1 MMPVGRSLSWDDF
14 ESAHVLQFLPFEE
27 AQLGDRTMDIA
38 LFDFG
43 EKHVGHTLPAS
54 DVHVLF
60 GWGIILDEGVEAR
73 YLVLIGCWTVFF
85 SWDWEAVLHFSPVD
99 LMWFLLKHIT
109 APGFDQ
115 TRQHVSPFRMGMAA
129 LARTPLDQL
138 AGLCSRYG
146 VLAGYD
152 WPPSRP
158 TTHGERY
165 VILRKVRKAMYACM
179 TFPCIPVWTSGTR
192 TWLDYLRA
200 WGGE

>member
-1 MMPVGRSLSWDDF
+1 MNEWKALRGGSVMMPVGRSLSWDDF
-14 ESAHVLQFLPFEE
+14 ESAHLLQFLPFEE

-43 EKHVGHTLPAS
+43 EKHVDRTLSAS

-60 GWGIILDEGVEAR
+60 GRGIILDEGVEAR
-73 YLVLIGCWTVFF
+73 YLVLIGWWTGP
-85 SWDWEAVLHFSPVD
+85 WDWEAVLHFSPVD
-99 LMWFLLKHIT
+99 LMWFMLKHIM

-115 TRQHVSPFRMGMAA
+115 ARQQVSPFRMGMAA
-129 LARTPLDQL
+129 LARTPWDQL
-138 AGLCSRYG
+138 SGLCTRYG

-165 VILRKVRKAMYACM
+165 AILRKVRQAMYA
-179 TFPCIPVWTSGTR
+179 
-192 TWLDYLRA
+192 
-200 WGGE
+200 